1 MPLKMTGPLRPVSW
15 ECGTCGQKRGPR
27 HTCSQGDF
35 KARKR
40 KAAAADRKRDK
51 KARAAKRASRRKQ
64 AAADRRAR
72 DRDRK
77 KAPRRSPGQR
87 TGSGHEPGSCGDPG
101 CEKYGCKA
109 YFEGYAEG
117 TASGYAAGHEDGA
130 AEAAASGDGD

>member
-1 MPLKMTGPLRPVSW
+1 MPLKWTGPLRPVSW
-15 ECGTCGQKRGPR
+15 ECGTCGKKRGPR
-27 HTCSQGDF
+27 HTCSQGTDF

-40 KAAAADRKRDK
+40 KAAADDRKRDR
-51 KARAAKRASRRKQ
+51 KAAKAKRAKRRKQ

-72 DRDRK
+72 DSDHR
-77 KAPRRSPGQR
+77 KAPRPVNRQR

-130 AEAAASGDGD
+130 AEAASGDGD